1 MRLYLGY
8 KIVVQ
13 NFFVSQTQAEQS
25 QFPTTMP
32 TTKPTHLLLL
42 LLPRPAA
49 AATNAAAAS
58 SPGCCCCYLARLRLI
73 GKRKIEQL
81 VIVLSDHAI
90 RNSSAAIWNRES
102 KN

>member
-8 KIVVQ
+8 NFVVQ

-42 LLPRPAA
+42 LLLPRPAA
-49 AATNAAAAS
+49 AAAAS
-58 SPGCCCCYLARLRLI
+58 SPNCCCY
-73 GKRKIEQL
+73 
-81 VIVLSDHAI
+81 
-90 RNSSAAIWNRES
+90 
-102 KN
+102 